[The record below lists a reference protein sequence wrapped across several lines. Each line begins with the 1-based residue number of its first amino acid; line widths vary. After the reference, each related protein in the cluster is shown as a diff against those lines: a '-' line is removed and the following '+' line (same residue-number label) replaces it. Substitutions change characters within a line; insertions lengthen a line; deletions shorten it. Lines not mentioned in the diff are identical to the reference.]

1 MEVLTLEE
9 GVGTLESIV
18 MTVPL
23 GAGGGG
29 HFSGGGGGG
38 GGSGCG
44 GRDGGRGG
52 TASTKVTLHIYI

>member
-23 GAGGGG
+23 GAGVEVISPEGVEVEAAADVEGE
-29 HFSGGGGGG
+29 
-38 GGSGCG
+38 
-44 GRDGGRGG
+44 
-52 TASTKVTLHIYI
+52 TAEEVALHLPR